1 MGKIFKITVNA
12 RTYDIEVGD
21 LSEDPVQV
29 LVDGEL
35 LLVQVEQAVSPSPVA
50 APSKPSIAVEPTP
63 VRPRKAPE
71 PVKATKAP
79 QVADDRMVT
88 APMPG
93 VVLAMKVKA
102 GDNVKR
108 GEEVCTLESMKM
120 ELNIMAAR
128 DGVVSKICVTVG
140 QSVVHGTVL
149 MELE

>member
-1 MGKIFKITVNA
+1 MGKTFKITINA

-21 LSEDPVQV
+21 LSTDPVEV
-29 LVDGEL
+29 VVNGEPF
-35 LLVQVEQAVSPSPVA
+35 LVQVEQTVTGSTLTT
-50 APSKPSIAVEPTP
+50 PSKPVLAPAVPSRAAEPTK
-63 VRPRKAPE
+63 VA
-71 PVKATKAP
+71 KAP
-79 QVADDRMVT
+79 QAADDRKVT

-102 GDNVKR
+102 GDKVKR

-128 DGVVSKICVTVG
+128 DGVVSKICVAVG

>member
-1 MGKIFKITVNA
+1 MGKTFKITVNA
-12 RTYDIEVGD
+12 RTYDIEVGS
-21 LSEDPVQV
+21 LSENPVKV

-35 LLVQVEQAVSPSPVA
+35 FLVEVEKTTETVPVA
-50 APSKPSIAVEPTP
+50 PPSAPATASVAEPP
-63 VRPRKAPE
+63 
-71 PVKATKAP
+71 KATKAP
-79 QVADDRMVT
+79 VATDARVIT

-93 VVLAMKVKA
+93 VVLAVKVKD
-102 GDNVKR
+102 GDSVKS

-128 DGVVSKICVTVG
+128 DGVVSKVCVTVG